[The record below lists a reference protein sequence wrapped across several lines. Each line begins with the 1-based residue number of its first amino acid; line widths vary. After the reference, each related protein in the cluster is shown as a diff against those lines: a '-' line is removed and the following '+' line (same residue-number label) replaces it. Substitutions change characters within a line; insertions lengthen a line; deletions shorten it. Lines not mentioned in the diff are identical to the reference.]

1 MKRKTTVYTT
11 LGGSQNMRALQRL
24 VKQYFMLIR
33 PESFDTYVAEPVA
46 RLL

>member
-1 MKRKTTVYTT
+1 MKRKTTVYIT

-24 VKQYFMLIR
+24 AIFYAHQTRVI
-33 PESFDTYVAEPVA
+33 AEPVT